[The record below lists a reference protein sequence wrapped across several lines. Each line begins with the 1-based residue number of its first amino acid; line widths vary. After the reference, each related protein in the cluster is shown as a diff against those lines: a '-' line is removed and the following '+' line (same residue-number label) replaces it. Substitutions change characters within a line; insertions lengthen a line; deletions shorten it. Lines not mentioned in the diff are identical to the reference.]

1 MVEQGSRTNASHGYG
16 TCERTRVQETS
27 DGTRG

>member
-16 TCERTRVQETS
+16 TCERTRVRGSS
-27 DGTRG
+27 DGTHG